1 MLGTNIFQSVLGTC
15 GGVHP
20 ILTFNEYT
28 NGGGVI
34 SNGLID
40 NSHFELNDLCFSISG
55 ELSFRHAEQFE
66 VNFLIV
72 IAKFGA

>member
-15 GGVHP
+15 GGVHR

-34 SNGLID
+34 AKGLID
-40 NSHFELNDLCFSISG
+40 HSHFELNDLGFSISG

>member
-15 GGVHP
+15 GGVHR
-20 ILTFNEYT
+20 ILIFNEYT

-34 SNGLID
+34 SEGLID
-40 NSHFELNDLCFSISG
+40 NSHFELNDLGFLISG